1 MAKALVWSAGAF
13 ALGRNAMRYEK
24 RVDPFY
30 KSKKWER
37 MRQRIL
43 RRDGYQCQLSK
54 RYGKNRPAEMVH
66 HIFPR
71 EDYPQ
76 FELSEWNLIALSNAE
91 HNELHDRF
99 SGELTEK
106 GIDLQKRTIRKLKE
120 NGKLPKLVSTD
131 PAP

>member
-1 MAKALVWSAGAF
+1 MK
-13 ALGRNAMRYEK
+13 YEK

-30 KSKKWER
+30 QSKKWER
-37 MRQRIL
+37 KRQKIL

-76 FELSEWNLIALSNAE
+76 FELSEWNLISLCNAE

-99 SGELTEK
+99 SGEMTEK

-120 NGKLPKLVSTD
+120 NGKLPKMVSTD